1 MKKHIEEFQE
11 FKKGKP
17 AKREVI
23 LFVGPPGSGKGTQ
36 SQIVA
41 KEKDYVHV
49 STGDI
54 LRKSKDPK
62 IKEMMKTGKLL
73 PDDLLAKVVQQFVE
87 DTPEAKGFI
96 FDGYPRNLAQKDHF
110 QEILLNTNLVLQ
122 SVIFLDVPE
131 AVLFNRIKERSK
143 TSGRADD
150 ADPKVFSTRMEE
162 YNTQTLPMIKSMK
175 EDEGF
180 SKIDGTKKLETIT
193 KNILKK
199 IN

>member
-1 MKKHIEEFQE
+1 MKKHIEEFRE
-11 FKKGKP
+11 FKKEKP
-17 AKREVI
+17 GKREVV

-41 KEKDYVHV
+41 KKKDYIHV

-73 PDDLLAKVVQQFVE
+73 PDDLLAKVVQQFIE
-87 DTPEAKGFI
+87 DVPRTKGFI
-96 FDGYPRNLAQKDHF
+96 FDGYPRNLSQKDHF
-110 QEILLNTNLVLQ
+110 QEILLNTNLALQ
-122 SVIFLDVPE
+122 NVIFLNVPE
-131 AVLFNRIKERSK
+131 DVLFNRIKERAK

-162 YNTQTLPMIKSMK
+162 YNTQTLPMINSME

-180 SKIDGTKKLETIT
+180 FEIDGTKKLETIT

>member
-17 AKREVI
+17 DKREVI

-73 PDDLLAKVVQQFVE
+73 LDDLLAKVVQQFVE
-87 DTPEAKGFI
+87 DTPQAKGFI
-96 FDGYPRNLAQKDHF
+96 FDGYPRNLSQKDHF
-110 QEILLNTNLVLQ
+110 QEILLNTNLLLQ
-122 SVIFLDVPE
+122 NVILLEVPE
-131 AVLFNRIKERSK
+131 DVLFKRIKERSK

-150 ADPKVFSTRMEE
+150 ADPKVFSIRMEE
-162 YNTQTLPMIKSMK
+162 YNSQTLPMINSMK
-175 EDEGF
+175 YDEGF
-180 SKIDGTKKLETIT
+180 FKINGTKELGTIT